1 MKNFFQSKTILLGLL
16 VALIPFLE
24 ALKGLPLND
33 TQAQILSAILG
44 ILIVVN
50 RFYTNTAINLTA
62 GDK

>member
-1 MKNFFQSKTILLGLL
+1 MKHFLQSKTILLGLL

>member
-1 MKNFFQSKTILLGLL
+1 MKHFLQSKTILLGLL

-33 TQAQILSAILG
+33 TQTQILSAILG